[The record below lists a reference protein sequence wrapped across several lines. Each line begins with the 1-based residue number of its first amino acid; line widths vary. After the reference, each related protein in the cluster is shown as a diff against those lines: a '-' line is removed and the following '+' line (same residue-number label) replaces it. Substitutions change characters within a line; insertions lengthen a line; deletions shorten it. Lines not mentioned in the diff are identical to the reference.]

1 VKRPNSRTSTAGERD
16 RPKRPDTVTCTEVLN
31 LPRDNYCSLS
41 AGNRTLRG
49 SPRRGRPTV
58 HLSSNEGGGLIPG
71 VRDPVYSP
79 QSCEGVL
86 FCTGA
91 GQETPREPQKGCYID
106 ALTPKPGFLGQT
118 QIPQK
123 LFIRII
129 RTKHRVFSAL
139 VCKTMGEPLYFH
151 HKRVSECHPWVSV
164 F

>member
-1 VKRPNSRTSTAGERD
+1 MKRPNSRTSTAGERD

-31 LPRDNYCSLS
+31 LPRENYCSLS
-41 AGNRTLRG
+41 AGNRTLGG

-91 GQETPREPQKGCYID
+91 GQETPREPQTLFVHLSSHEEGLNRSGPEPAPLFTSARMRGAVYSGVQKS
-106 ALTPKPGFLGQT
+106 FLFT
-118 QIPQK
+118 
-123 LFIRII
+123 
-129 RTKHRVFSAL
+129 
-139 VCKTMGEPLYFH
+139 
-151 HKRVSECHPWVSV
+151 SV
-164 F
+164 L

>member
-1 VKRPNSRTSTAGERD
+1 MKRPNSRTSTAGERD

-31 LPRDNYCSLS
+31 LPRENYCSLS
-41 AGNRTLRG
+41 AGNRTLGG

-91 GQETPREPQKGCYID
+91 GQDTPREPQTLFVHLSSHEEGLNPVALALFKGRPQCES
-106 ALTPKPGFLGQT
+106 GGQGCAGECRG
-118 QIPQK
+118 K
-123 LFIRII
+123 
-129 RTKHRVFSAL
+129 VFRPCCSPRF
-139 VCKTMGEPLYFH
+139 V
-151 HKRVSECHPWVSV
+151 
-164 F
+164 